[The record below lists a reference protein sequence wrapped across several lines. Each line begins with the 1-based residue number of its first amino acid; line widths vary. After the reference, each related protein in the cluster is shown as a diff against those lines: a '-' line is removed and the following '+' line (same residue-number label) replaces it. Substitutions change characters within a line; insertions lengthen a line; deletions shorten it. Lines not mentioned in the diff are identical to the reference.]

1 MKERIETHRS
11 SHPELFLE
19 KGVLKICCK
28 CTGEHPCRSVISIK
42 LLFNSCFKL
51 RYSLKILHVLV
62 SSYRSSRPEV
72 FYKLGFLKSFVKFTR
87 KHLCWNLFFNKVAGL
102 KPEKKKQNPT
112 KVFSCEFCKISKS
125 IYFIEH
131 LRWLLQINYNS

>member
-19 KGVLKICCK
+19 KGVLKIYCK

-51 RYSLKILHVLV
+51 RYSLKILNVLV

-72 FYKLGFLKSFVKFTR
+72 FYKLGSLKSFVKFTR

-102 KPEKKKQNPT
+102 KPEKKTIQQRCFPVSFAKFLRAFISQNT
-112 KVFSCEFCKISKS
+112 SGGCF
-125 IYFIEH
+125 
-131 LRWLLQINYNS
+131 R